1 MNSLNSNSIN
11 FKYLYSINAHNNWV
25 TSVSLFPSGNII
37 SVSNDRS
44 IKIYNTNFDVLQ
56 TIIEAHDGPI
66 TYVDI
71 KDENQFVTCSDDKN
85 IKLWIKNQNKY
96 VPYKTIFN
104 AHLGLI
110 YKVIYYQEK
119 IFSCSLDNTIKIWEE
134 INENIQNITTL
145 TNFNRV
151 LSILYLDD
159 KKLFVSSGL
168 DGTRFWSLNNYE
180 LIIYIKDAYCGCWN
194 ALSRV
199 DENKIIIGGDNEGTM
214 KIISISEKKVIKEIH
229 NLFPCWGIKLIE
241 NTRFFLVGGMSK
253 NIKIYKNDNYECIQ
267 IINNAHEDFIKGF
280 VKIKEGIIASFS
292 QDGNI
297 NLWSI

>member
-56 TIIEAHDGPI
+56 TIIDAHDGPI

-151 LSILYLDD
+151 LSILY
-159 KKLFVSSGL
+159 
-168 DGTRFWSLNNYE
+168 
-180 LIIYIKDAYCGCWN
+180 
-194 ALSRV
+194 
-199 DENKIIIGGDNEGTM
+199 
-214 KIISISEKKVIKEIH
+214 
-229 NLFPCWGIKLIE
+229 
-241 NTRFFLVGGMSK
+241 
-253 NIKIYKNDNYECIQ
+253 
-267 IINNAHEDFIKGF
+267 
-280 VKIKEGIIASFS
+280 
-292 QDGNI
+292 
-297 NLWSI
+297 